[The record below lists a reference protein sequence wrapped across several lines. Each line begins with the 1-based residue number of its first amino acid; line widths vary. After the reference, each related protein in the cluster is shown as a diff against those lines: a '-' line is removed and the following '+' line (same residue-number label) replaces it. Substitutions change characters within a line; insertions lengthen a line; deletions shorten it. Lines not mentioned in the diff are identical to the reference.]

1 MTYSC
6 DLCDNSFSTPF
17 NLRRHME
24 RKHGVEVGSVS
35 ARHPKRSRVD
45 DGVYDDIEQRGM
57 VGGGYGDDVDDGV
70 RKGGSLNDGDD
81 IFDGSDVSEVEDKSD
96 TDDESNTDDETDADE
111 DDPLD
116 YKDPDNWYETRDK
129 DAAFNFILSFLPEH
143 LKKIDESSLPEA
155 QKTFR
160 EHYETFVL
168 FCRNLRRN
176 KTHKKI
182 MTTVKELMNRNESEK
197 FSFKEALKEGIR
209 QRKFL
214 LDSMMKEVAV
224 DDEEATDEDAESTEE
239 EEEMDNVY

>member
-1 MTYSC
+1 
-6 DLCDNSFSTPF
+6 
-17 NLRRHME
+17 
-24 RKHGVEVGSVS
+24 
-35 ARHPKRSRVD
+35 
-45 DGVYDDIEQRGM
+45 M
-57 VGGGYGDDVDDGV
+57 VGGGYGEDVDDCV
-70 RKGGSLNDGDD
+70 RKGASLNADED
-81 IFDGSDVSEVEDKSD
+81 IFDGSDVSNSG
-96 TDDESNTDDETDADE
+96 DESDADE

-143 LKKIDESSLPEA
+143 LKKIDESSLPES

-160 EHYETFVL
+160 EYYEMFVL

-214 LDSMMKEVAV
+214 LDSMLKEIAV
-224 DDEEATDEDAESTEE
+224 DDEEATDEDDECTEEEEEE

>member
-1 MTYSC
+1 
-6 DLCDNSFSTPF
+6 
-17 NLRRHME
+17 ME
-24 RKHGVEVGSVS
+24 RKHGIEGGSAS
-35 ARHPKRSRVD
+35 AYHPKRRRVV
-45 DGVYDDIEQRGM
+45 DGVYDDIDQRGM
-57 VGGGYGDDVDDGV
+57 VGGGYGEDVDDGV
-70 RKGGSLNDGDD
+70 RKGDSLNDDDD
-81 IFDGSDVSEVEDKSD
+81 IFDGSDVSEAEDKSD
-96 TDDESNTDDETDADE
+96 TDDESNSDDETDTGVE

-129 DAAFNFILSFLPEH
+129 DAAFNFILSYLPEH
-143 LKKIDESSLPEA
+143 LKKTDESSLPEA

-160 EHYETFVL
+160 EYYETFVL

-239 EEEMDNVY
+239 EEMDNVY

>member
-70 RKGGSLNDGDD
+70 RKGASLNDDED
-81 IFDGSDVSEVEDKSD
+81 IFDGSDVSEAEDKSD
-96 TDDESNTDDETDADE
+96 NDDESNSGDESDADE

-160 EHYETFVL
+160 EYYETFVL

-214 LDSMMKEVAV
+214 LDSMLKEVPA
-224 DDEEATDEDAESTEE
+224 DDEEATDEGAESTE

>member
-1 MTYSC
+1 M
-6 DLCDNSFSTPF
+6 D
-17 NLRRHME
+17 
-24 RKHGVEVGSVS
+24 RKHGIEGGSVS
-35 ARHPKRSRVD
+35 ARHPKRSRVV
-45 DGVYDDIEQRGM
+45 DGVYDDIDQRGM
-57 VGGGYGDDVDDGV
+57 IGGGYGEDVDDGV
-70 RKGGSLNDGDD
+70 RKGDSLNDDGD
-81 IFDGSDVSEVEDKSD
+81 IFDGSDVSEAEDKSD
-96 TDDESNTDDETDADE
+96 DDDDSNTDDESDAGVE

-129 DAAFNFILSFLPEH
+129 DAAFKFILHYLSED
-143 LKKIDESSLPEA
+143 LKNDDEAPLHETR
-155 QKTFR
+155 KLFR
-160 EHYETFVL
+160 EKYETFVL

-214 LDSMMKEVAV
+214 LDSMLKEVAV

-239 EEEMDNVY
+239 EEMDNVY